1 MNKSEL
7 IANLCKKQLHL
18 TEKDISL
25 SANAIIEKM
34 IRHLTQGGRIEIRD
48 FGNLCLHHRAPRIAH
63 NPKTGKK
70 FMTDPKYA
78 IYFKAGKGLKDRVNA
93 NKHLPIRED

>member
-1 MNKSEL
+1 
-7 IANLCKKQLHL
+7 
-18 TEKDISL
+18 
-25 SANAIIEKM
+25 M

-78 IYFKAGKGLKDRVNA
+78 IYFKAGKGLRDHMNTVR
-93 NKHLPIRED
+93 